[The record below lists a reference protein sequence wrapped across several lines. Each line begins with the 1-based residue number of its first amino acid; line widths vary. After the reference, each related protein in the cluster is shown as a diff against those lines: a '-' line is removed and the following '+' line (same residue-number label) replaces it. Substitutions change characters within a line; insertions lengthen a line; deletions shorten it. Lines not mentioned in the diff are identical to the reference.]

1 MKKLQNTL
9 ASVGPFTKLCS
20 DFVVISYV
28 IIVVQKRLNAFT
40 SVLK

>member
-28 IIVVQKRLNAFT
+28 IVVQKRLNAFT